1 VVTVESVDD
10 PEDETHDAAGDGADA
25 PVDPALEGVPETLLW
40 NLYQRASEARHPA
53 TVLKDPTAVALV
65 DRLDYP
71 FRERFG
77 DGELGQ
83 WQALRAATF
92 DQAVRTF
99 AAAHPGGL
107 VVALGEGLET
117 QFWRVDDGAVRWLT
131 VDLPEVVALRTRLL
145 PEESDRQ
152 HVVAAS
158 VLDPRWMDEAD
169 RLGAEEVLVTAQ
181 GLLMYL
187 APPEVHALLAEVAAR
202 FPGGSMVLDG
212 VPAWF
217 SKRTVA
223 GQMRTR
229 QGYVTPPMPWA
240 LDGAER
246 HRLRGLS
253 PAITRVRDLLPP
265 RGRGIL
271 YESVLPLLARVPA
284 ARHRGLA
291 GLPVVQLDFRARPA
305 GPAAPPRTP

>member
-1 VVTVESVDD
+1 MYRVQSRVC
-10 PEDETHDAAGDGADA
+10 
-25 PVDPALEGVPETLLW
+25 
-40 NLYQRASEARHPA
+40 EARHPE
-53 TVLKDPTAVALV
+53 TVLKDPKAVALV

-83 WQALRAATF
+83 WQALRSATF
-92 DQAVRTF
+92 DQAVRAF

-117 QFWRVDDGAVRWLT
+117 QFWRVDDGQVRWLT
-131 VDLPEVVALRTRLL
+131 VDLPEVVALRERLL
-145 PEESDRQ
+145 PNDSDRQ
-152 HVVAAS
+152 SVVAAS
-158 VLDPRWMDEAD
+158 VLDPRWMEAAD
-169 RLGAEEVLVTAQ
+169 RLGAADVLVTAQ

-187 APPEVHALLAEVAAR
+187 APPEVHALIAEVAHR

-223 GQMRTR
+223 GEMRTR

-240 LDGAER
+240 LDAAER
-246 HRLRGLS
+246 RRLRSLS
-253 PAITRVRDLLPP
+253 PAITRVRDLVPP

-284 ARHRGLA
+284 ARHLGLA
-291 GLPVVQLDFRARPA
+291 GLPVVQLDFSARPA